1 MRHEG
6 CVFIFFVIMSIHVAV
21 TRRVLPGREAE
32 FEAALREF
40 FQASFSHGSVM
51 GANMLTPAPGSDSR
65 EYGILR
71 TFANE
76 AERNAFYSSPMFRAW
91 EEKARTMTEGEPEYR
106 PLHGLEAFFHSS
118 HAAPPRWKMALATLV
133 GVYPTSLVLES
144 FVAPHLHSPP
154 RALVSLIIASCMV
167 ALLTWVVMPLVT
179 KLLHRWL
186 HPHD

>member
-1 MRHEG
+1 
-6 CVFIFFVIMSIHVAV
+6 MSIHVAI

-76 AERNAFYSSPMFRAW
+76 AERNAFYSSPNFRAW
-91 EEKARTMTEGEPEYR
+91 EEKARTMTEGEPSYR
-106 PLHGLEAFFHSS
+106 PLHGLEAFFHS
-118 HAAPPRWKMALATLV
+118 ADGAPTRWKMALATLV
-133 GVYPTSLVLES
+133 GVYPTSLLLG
-144 FVAPHLHSPP
+144 FLVAPQLHTLPK
-154 RALVSLIIASCMV
+154 ALVSLVIASCMV
-167 ALLTWVVMPLVT
+167 AQLTWVVMPLLT

-186 HPHD
+186 HPHA